1 MKFIVS
7 QKQLNDAI
15 NVVQK
20 AVSNKTTLPIL
31 KSIFLEA
38 KDGQLR
44 LIGNDLNIGIEMT
57 IDAEVEIAGR
67 AVVSSRIFGEI
78 IRKLPDADVFISADD
93 QHNLEIRCLQSDF
106 HLAGFAPEEYPDLPI
121 IEQGNVYEI
130 NKHLF
135 KDMIRQTIFATSQ
148 DETRPI
154 LTGSLLEIE
163 NGEMI
168 MVSIDLY
175 RVAIRKAN
183 VQTHVDCKAVI
194 PAKTLNELLKV
205 LSLSEEDEDLKL
217 HYTDKNMQFEL
228 GNITI
233 ITRLLEG
240 EFIKYNQI
248 MPKEHK
254 SLVTVSTQ
262 ELYRAIDRASLLAKE
277 GKNTSVKFQIT
288 DEALLITSN
297 VEIGSVNEMVKIEL
311 EGPDLE
317 IGFNPKYWIDVLK
330 VIDTDMIQIELTTNV
345 SPCIVK
351 PYGSEH
357 YTYLVLP
364 VRIPN

>member
-1 MKFIVS
+1 MKFVVS
-7 QKQLNDAI
+7 QKVFNEAI
-15 NVVQK
+15 TVVQK

-31 KSIFLEA
+31 KSIFIEA
-38 KDGQLR
+38 ADGKLR
-44 LIGNDLNIGIEMT
+44 LIGNDLSIGIEMT
-57 IDAEVEIAGR
+57 IDAEVDIPGQ
-67 AVVSSRIFGEI
+67 AVVSSKILGEI
-78 IRKLPDADVFISADD
+78 IRKLPDADVFISSDE
-93 QHNLEIRCLQSDF
+93 QHNIDIKCLQSKF
-106 HLAGFAPEEYPDLPI
+106 HLAGFAPEEYPDLPV
-121 IEQGNVYEI
+121 IEEGNQYDI

-163 NGEMI
+163 NSEMT

-175 RVAIRKAN
+175 RVAIRKAKVHTN
-183 VQTHVDCKAVI
+183 VDCKAVI
-194 PAKTLNELLKV
+194 PAKTLSELLKL
-205 LSLSEEDEDLKL
+205 LSLSENDEDIKL
-217 HYTDKNMQFEL
+217 YQTDKHMQFEL
-228 GNITI
+228 SGITI

-248 MPKEHK
+248 MPKEHN
-254 SLVTVSTQ
+254 SVVTVATN
-262 ELYRAIDRASLLAKE
+262 ELYQAIDRASLLAKE
-277 GKNTSVKFQIT
+277 GKNTSVKFQIN
-288 DEALLITSN
+288 DDALLITSN

-317 IGFNPKYWIDVLK
+317 IGFNPKYWMDVLK
-330 VIDTDMIQIELTTNV
+330 VIDTDTIQIELTTNV
-345 SPCIVK
+345 SPCIVR
-351 PYGSEH
+351 PFGSEH